1 MAAGHALFQTDI
13 DHELSEADFRL
24 VVDLIRREAGIVVRE
39 HKQAMVRGRLVR
51 RARELGLPSISA
63 YCDRLKG
70 PELEEELPGLLNALT
85 TNHTAFY
92 REEHHFKH
100 LEEVALPALIGSPPR
115 NERLRIWCAAAS
127 TGEEP
132 YTIAATL
139 AAYFGGRTHA
149 DALILA
155 TDIDTD
161 VLSVAEKGLYPADT
175 AAKLDEAKRRRLALA
190 PAADGRVAVGSNLK
204 TMLRFRQLNILHDWP
219 FSGPFQAIFCR
230 NMLIYF
236 DQPTKAQVVDRM
248 VTMLAPGGF
257 LYLGHSEALP
267 GVVRGLQLSGRTV
280 YRRN

>member
-1 MAAGHALFQTDI
+1 MAAPQVLFQVDV
-13 DHELSEADFRL
+13 DHELSENDFRL
-24 VVDLIRREAGIVVRE
+24 VVELIRREAGIVVRE

-63 YCDRLKG
+63 YCDLLKG
-70 PELEEELPGLLNALT
+70 PELERELPSLLNALT

-115 NERLRIWCAAAS
+115 NDRLRIWCAAAS

-139 AAYFGGRTHA
+139 AAYFGGRVHS

-161 VLSVAEKGLYPADT
+161 VLAAAERGLYQAD
-175 AAKLDEAKRRRLALA
+175 AVAKLDETRLRRLGVT
-190 PAADGRVAVGSNLK
+190 PAGDGRVSVSADLK
-204 TMLRFRQLNILHDWP
+204 AMLRFRQLNILHDWP

-236 DQPTKAQVVDRM
+236 DQPTKARVVDRM
-248 VTMLAPGGF
+248 VAMLAPGGF

-267 GVVRGLQLSGRTV
+267 GAVQGLQLSGRTV
-280 YRRN
+280 YRRI

>member
-1 MAAGHALFQTDI
+1 MAAEQALFQTDI
-13 DHELSEADFRL
+13 DHELSEEDFRL
-24 VVDLIRREAGIVVRE
+24 VVELIRREAGIVVRE

-51 RARELGLPSISA
+51 RARELGLPSIGA
-63 YCDRLKG
+63 YCNRLKG

-139 AAYFGGRTHA
+139 AAYFGGRLHP

-155 TDIDTD
+155 TDLDTD
-161 VLSVAEKGLYPADT
+161 VLSVAERGLYPADT
-175 AAKLDEAKRRRLALA
+175 VAKLDEGKLRRLAIS
-190 PAADGRVAVGSNLK
+190 PAGDGRVAVGANLK
-204 TMLRFRQLNILHDWP
+204 PMLRFRQLNILHDWP

-236 DQPTKAQVVDRM
+236 DQPTKARVVDRL

>member
-1 MAAGHALFQTDI
+1 MAAAQALFQNDV
-13 DHELSEADFRL
+13 DHELTEADFRL
-24 VVDLIRREAGIVVRE
+24 VVDLIRREAGIVVRD

-51 RARELGLPSISA
+51 RARELGLASISA
-63 YCDRLKG
+63 YCELLKG
-70 PELEEELPGLLNALT
+70 PELEDELPGLLNALT

-139 AAYFGGRTHA
+139 NAYFGGRVHS

-161 VLSVAEKGLYPADT
+161 VLATAERGLYPAE
-175 AAKLDEAKRRRLALA
+175 AVAKLDEGKRRRLATT
-190 PAADGRVAVGSNLK
+190 PTSDGRVAIGSGLK
-204 TMLRFRQLNILHDWP
+204 AMLRFRQLNILHDWP

-236 DQPTKAQVVDRM
+236 DQPTKSRVVERM
-248 VTMLAPGGF
+248 VGMLAPGGF

-267 GVVRGLQLSGRTV
+267 GAVQGLQLSGRTV